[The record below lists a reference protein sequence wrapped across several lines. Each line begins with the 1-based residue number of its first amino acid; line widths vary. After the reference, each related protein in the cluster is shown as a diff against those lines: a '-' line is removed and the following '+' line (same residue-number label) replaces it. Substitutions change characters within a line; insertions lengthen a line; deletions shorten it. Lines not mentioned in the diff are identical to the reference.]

1 MNNNYSYN
9 NYEPYHLK
17 GTNHG
22 DNLAYKDHKERVIN
36 IRDYTGH
43 KSHKEDTYGTH
54 SYNIME
60 NYQLNRNKDV
70 YIKNDNPVLL
80 DDREMF
86 NKFSNNND
94 TEIDFNANNDKSN
107 FRSVHIYNNK
117 KNLIN
122 NPYIVKNSTNSANMA
137 NMAYND
143 NTTYGSNFD
152 NTTYG
157 SNYDNTTYG
166 SNYDTTFIN
175 DGTTKDKGK
184 SKTNNNSFDKEYQ
197 RDFIDKS
204 KNNTSNVIEKDIID
218 DFIYN
223 LSSCDSSISPKVP
236 LAPYLLS
243 YLIYS
248 IILLSKNPTTDKLL
262 QTYKIKSKD
271 IAINEMKDISDDVSK
286 YGDITYMV
294 PSGCNNAFI
303 NKIKDIFNITVTTY
317 DTDSANGTEG
327 EGDGVTVYANFNYK
341 LGIPM
346 CYNPEIIYDYFDNDK
361 KNKAKF
367 IKLRNCIISHDY
379 YKDDTKGGG
388 GGGGTVCIEI
398 LLEQTKLGFIFNS
411 NKQSLNNAL
420 PYHMM
425 IKEKDFSITSKKVI
439 IPQISNNIKDCNY
452 NINNLENI
460 HLGELLNGS
469 LITPQLYLNTSLE
482 IDILPT
488 PTTNPTSPQT
498 ITKKVEAITINCDS
512 YYYIKNENNKL
523 IYIGL
528 VHHNPQ

>member
-17 GTNHG
+17 GTKNG
-22 DNLAYKDHKERVIN
+22 DNLAYKDHKERTTN
-36 IRDYTGH
+36 IRDYIGH
-43 KSHKEDTYGTH
+43 KSHKEDTFGTRG
-54 SYNIME
+54 YNLME

-94 TEIDFNANNDKSN
+94 TEIDFNANNDKTN

-122 NPYIVKNSTNSANMA
+122 NPYIVKNSTDMA
-137 NMAYND
+137 DSTDMAYND
-143 NTTYGSNFD
+143 T
-152 NTTYG
+152 TTYG
-157 SNYDNTTYG
+157 SNYDTTTYG

-175 DGTTKDKGK
+175 DCDPKGR
-184 SKTNNNSFDKEYQ
+184 SKANNNSFDKEYQ

-204 KNNTSNVIEKDIID
+204 KINTSNMIEKDIID

-223 LSSCDSSISPKVP
+223 LSSYVSSIS
-236 LAPYLLS
+236 PYLLS

-271 IAINEMKDISDDVSK
+271 IAINEMKDISEDASK
-286 YGDITYMV
+286 YCDITYMV

-317 DTDSANGTEG
+317 DTDSAEGTKG
-327 EGDGVTVYANFNYK
+327 AMVTVYANFNYK
-341 LGIPM
+341 LGIPI
-346 CYNPEIIYDYFDNDK
+346 YHNPEIIYDYFDNDK
-361 KNKAKF
+361 KNKVKF

-379 YKDDTKGGG
+379 NKDDTKGGG
-388 GGGGTVCIEI
+388 SGMVCIEI

-411 NKQSLNNAL
+411 NKKSLNNPL
-420 PYHMM
+420 PYHTM

-488 PTTNPTSPQT
+488 TTTPTQTPT
-498 ITKKVEAITINCDS
+498 ITKKVEAIIINCDS

-528 VHHNPQ
+528 VHHKP

>member
-17 GTNHG
+17 GTNRG
-22 DNLAYKDHKERVIN
+22 DNLAYKDHKERATH

-43 KSHKEDTYGTH
+43 KSHKENTYGTH

-94 TEIDFNANNDKSN
+94 TEIDFNANNDKTN

-122 NPYIVKNSTNSANMA
+122 NPYIVKNSTDMADGNS
-137 NMAYND
+137 MAYN
-143 NTTYGSNFD
+143 D

-166 SNYDTTFIN
+166 SNYDTTTDGSNYDTTFIN
-175 DGTTKDKGK
+175 DGTAKSKGK

-204 KNNTSNVIEKDIID
+204 KINTGNVIEKDIID

-223 LSSCDSSISPKVP
+223 LSSCDSSVSPKVP
-236 LAPYLLS
+236 LAPKAPYLLS

-262 QTYKIKSKD
+262 QIYKIKSKD
-271 IAINEMKDISDDVSK
+271 IAINEMKDISEDVSK

-303 NKIKDIFNITVTTY
+303 NKIRDIFNITVTTY
-317 DTDSANGTEG
+317 DTDTDTKGI
-327 EGDGVTVYANFNYK
+327 DGCRVTVYANFNYK

-346 CYNPEIIYDYFDNDK
+346 YHNPEIIYDYFDNDK

-379 YKDDTKGGG
+379 YKDDAKGGG
-388 GGGGTVCIEI
+388 GSGTVCIEI

-411 NKQSLNNAL
+411 NKKSLNNTL
-420 PYHMM
+420 PYHTM

-488 PTTNPTSPQT
+488 TTTSTPIIT
-498 ITKKVEAITINCDS
+498 PTKKVEAIIINCDS
-512 YYYIKNENNKL
+512 YYYIKNENNKI

-528 VHHNPQ
+528 VHHNP

>member
-1 MNNNYSYN
+1 
-9 NYEPYHLK
+9 
-17 GTNHG
+17 
-22 DNLAYKDHKERVIN
+22 
-36 IRDYTGH
+36 
-43 KSHKEDTYGTH
+43 
-54 SYNIME
+54 
-60 NYQLNRNKDV
+60 
-70 YIKNDNPVLL
+70 
-80 DDREMF
+80 
-86 NKFSNNND
+86 
-94 TEIDFNANNDKSN
+94 
-107 FRSVHIYNNK
+107 
-117 KNLIN
+117 
-122 NPYIVKNSTNSANMA
+122 
-137 NMAYND
+137 
-143 NTTYGSNFD
+143 
-152 NTTYG
+152 
-157 SNYDNTTYG
+157 
-166 SNYDTTFIN
+166 
-175 DGTTKDKGK
+175 
-184 SKTNNNSFDKEYQ
+184 
-197 RDFIDKS
+197 
-204 KNNTSNVIEKDIID
+204 VIEKDIID

-223 LSSCDSSISPKVP
+223 ISSDVSPK
-236 LAPYLLS
+236 APYLLS

-248 IILLSKNPTTDKLL
+248 IILLSKNPSTDKLL

-317 DTDSANGTEG
+317 DADSTEGTEG
-327 EGDGVTVYANFNYK
+327 EGGGDGVTVYANFNYK
-341 LGIPM
+341 LGIPRF
-346 CYNPEIIYDYFDNDK
+346 YNPELIYDYFDNDR

-379 YKDDTKGGG
+379 NKDDTKGGAV
-388 GGGGTVCIEI
+388 VCIEI

-411 NKQSLNNAL
+411 NKQPLNNTL

-425 IKEKDFSITSKKVI
+425 MKEKDFSITSKRVI

-460 HLGELLNGS
+460 HLGELINGS

-488 PTTNPTSPQT
+488 PALTTNHAST
-498 ITKKVEAITINCDS
+498 ITKKLEAITIICDS
-512 YYYIKNENNKL
+512 YYYIKNENNKI